1 MGKGIQGLDQAYH
14 IFFTAML
21 IVLAVLLIL
30 CLIRAI
36 IGPRVADRI
45 VSVNMMG
52 TMVIVIIAVLAL
64 MLGEGY
70 LADICVIYALI
81 SFLAVIV
88 LTKVYLGVYLDKK
101 ASAEE
106 AAQMKGSGGTEKYGG
121 VWVRGES
128 GDIEEM
134 SGPEALTGKRV
145 RENGLFYAAGRGA
158 APVATETG
166 KAEAG
171 EAGTGGTETKEAGTK
186 GTETREA
193 GTEET
198 ETGETGTGGTETERG
213 KRDGSN

>member
-1 MGKGIQGLDQAYH
+1 MGKGIQGLEQAYH
-14 IFFTAML
+14 IFFTAVL

-36 IGPRVADRI
+36 VGPRVADRI

-52 TMVIVIIAVLAL
+52 TMVIVIIGVLAL

-106 AAQMKGSGGTEKYGG
+106 AALMRGGGETESYGG

-128 GDIEEM
+128 GGIEEM
-134 SGPEALTGKRV
+134 SGPEALTEQGKRV
-145 RENGLFYAAGRGA
+145 RENGLLYAAGSGSAPAATGA
-158 APVATETG
+158 GE
-166 KAEAG
+166 AEAG
-171 EAGTGGTETKEAGTK
+171 
-186 GTETREA
+186 
-193 GTEET
+193 
-198 ETGETGTGGTETERG
+198 RG